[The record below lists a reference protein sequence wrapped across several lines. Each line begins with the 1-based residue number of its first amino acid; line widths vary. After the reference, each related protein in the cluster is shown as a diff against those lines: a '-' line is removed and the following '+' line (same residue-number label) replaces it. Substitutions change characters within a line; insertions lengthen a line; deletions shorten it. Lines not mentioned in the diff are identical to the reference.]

1 MDTSKKPEVT
11 TIVEVAAAEIESSEK
26 RSRMSASEEF
36 PPSEKQNIDQSAQLT
51 TQGASPASDRNEGG
65 PRTAQGKQK
74 SKRNA
79 LKHGIFSKVVL
90 LNGEPRAEFDS
101 LLSGLRTDLKPEG
114 TLEELLVDKVAVLF
128 WRLRRL
134 IIAERDQPKS
144 KLEIALKDDLGPPP
158 LDLLLRYESNL
169 ERAIERALNQLER
182 RQRIRKG
189 EPVPPTLN
197 VNVST

>member
-1 MDTSKKPEVT
+1 MDTSTKPGVT
-11 TIVEVAAAEIESSEK
+11 TIVEVAAADVESSGK
-26 RSRMSASEEF
+26 RSLMSASEEF
-36 PPSEKQNIDQSAQLT
+36 TPCEIDQRAQVT
-51 TQGASPASDRNEGG
+51 TQGTSPTRDRRGGG

-74 SKRNA
+74 SKHNA
-79 LKHGIFSKVVL
+79 LKHGIFSQVVL
-90 LNGEPRAEFDS
+90 MRGESRTEYDF
-101 LLSGLRTDLKPEG
+101 LLSGLRTDLEPEG
-114 TLEELLVDKVAVLF
+114 TLEELLVDKAAVLF

-144 KLEIALKDDLGPPP
+144 HMEITLISIKDELRPPP

-189 EPVPPTLN
+189 ETVLPTLN

>member
-1 MDTSKKPEVT
+1 MAWSHAEKTST
-11 TIVEVAAAEIESSEK
+11 GRGSE
-26 RSRMSASEEF
+26 A
-36 PPSEKQNIDQSAQLT
+36 
-51 TQGASPASDRNEGG
+51 
-65 PRTAQGKQK
+65 
-74 SKRNA
+74 
-79 LKHGIFSKVVL
+79 H
-90 LNGEPRAEFDS
+90 S
-101 LLSGLRTDLKPEG
+101 LLPRNSDIFKPEG

-144 KLEIALKDDLGPPP
+144 NLEIALKDDLGPPP

-189 EPVPPTLN
+189 ETVLPTLN